1 MNTDF
6 LACLILFLHTF
17 TILFFYFSI
26 SHIVALSVFRF
37 NPPSF

>member
-1 MNTDF
+1 MNTDI
-6 LACLILFLHTF
+6 LACFVLFLHTV
-17 TILFFYFSI
+17 TILFFNFSI